1 MARELPTGYAALT
14 EADTFYPVML
24 VELDWSTGAVRV
36 WTGYGEISWNGNT
49 YYGVGDLGG
58 ISPIGESNN
67 LGANGVTLTLS
78 GVPSDAIAEALTGD
92 SQGRSG
98 KVWIASLSRSGAF
111 QADPYLIF
119 DGLIDVTG
127 IDDSGETATIS
138 VSLEKE
144 LIDRRSQ
151 SRRSTHEDQQIDYP
165 GDLFFEYVAGLQNKV
180 LAWGGKTIPGSS
192 GTPGG
197 VGGPY
202 VSYGDMANRSN
213 TTLA

>member
-1 MARELPTGYAALT
+1 MARNLPTGYAALT
-14 EADTFYPVML
+14 EADVFYPVML
-24 VELDWSTGAVRV
+24 IELDWSSGAVRA
-36 WTGYGEISWNGNT
+36 WTGYGEISWGGNT
-49 YYGVGDLGG
+49 YYGVGDFGSV
-58 ISPIGESNN
+58 SPIGESNN

-78 GVPSDAIAEALTGD
+78 GVPSDAIAEALTND

-98 KVWIASLSRSGAF
+98 KIWIASLNRAGTF

-127 IDDSGETATIS
+127 IDDSGDTATIS

-144 LIDRRSQ
+144 LIDRRVQ

-180 LAWGGKTIPGSS
+180 LAWGGKTLPSGSATPGSN
-192 GTPGG
+192 GG
-197 VGGPY
+197 Y
-202 VSYGDMANRSN
+202 MN
-213 TTLA
+213 TTDPSNVYLS